1 MEGKDNIK
9 ELFSQKLG
17 NYEAPVNPELWAS
30 ISSQVAAAGT
40 TTAASTGLSMLAKVA
55 IGIGVSTAAIATV
68 VVLSTS
74 SESEKDTKNLPTTE
88 LQERTSELESTN
100 TETNDTSS
108 DNNEAQTAVLTAE
121 NTIDQEELEPSPEP
135 IPQAETPTQHNEPVS
150 SSETPINN
158 MTPKGIH
165 RIETPEDEPQI
176 VPVVRYANVTNYG
189 AEPENTEEYEL
200 EETESASAPK
210 TAPIQ
215 RFVNV
220 FTPNGDGENDEFFLE
235 SEGLTDFSV
244 VVFNPAGDIVYKS
257 DNPNFRWD
265 GRDIRTNVIVP
276 EGNYMYM
283 VTAYDSEG
291 NPYPI
296 YERLEIKK

>member
-17 NYEAPVNPELWAS
+17 NYEAPVNPDLWAS
-30 ISSQVAAAGT
+30 ISSQVAAAST

-88 LQERTSELESTN
+88 LQERTSESTS

-108 DNNEAQTAVLTAE
+108 NNNETQTAVLTAD
-121 NTIDQEELEPSPEP
+121 NSVDQEELEPTPEP
-135 IPQAETPTQHNEPVS
+135 IPQAETPTQYNEPVS

-200 EETESASAPK
+200 EDTENASAPK
-210 TAPIQ
+210 TAPIK

-244 VVFNPAGDIVYKS
+244 VVFNPAGDIVYTS

>member
-17 NYEAPVNPELWAS
+17 NYEAPVNPDLWAS

-74 SESEKDTKNLPTTE
+74 SEKDKKSAELPKTE
-88 LQERTSELESTN
+88 LQESNTESTRSE
-100 TETNDTSS
+100 TEAPAENGVSQES
-108 DNNEAQTAVLTAE
+108 ALTADTRI
-121 NTIDQEELEPSPEP
+121 NQQELEPSTES
-135 IPQAETPTQHNEPVS
+135 QQLETPTQLNEPDPMIS
-150 SSETPINN
+150 NTPMDINN
-158 MTPKGIH
+158 MSTKRIQE
-165 RIETPEDEPQI
+165 IETTEDEPQI
-176 VPVVRYANVTNYG
+176 IQGVTYANETNYG
-189 AEPENTEEYEL
+189 AEPENSEDYQL
-200 EETESASAPK
+200 DETPSAPK
-210 TAPIQ
+210 EAPIK

-220 FTPNGDGENDEFFLE
+220 FTPNGDKENDEFFLE

-244 VVFNPAGDIVYKS
+244 VVFNPEGDIVYKS
-257 DNPNFRWD
+257 DDPNFRWD
-265 GRDIRTNVIVP
+265 GRDIRTNEIVP

-283 VTAYDSEG
+283 VTAYDAEG

-296 YERLEIKK
+296 YERLKIKK